1 MRVVIDQNGAV
12 IHDDKAKNDASK
24 NKSNANLFQL
34 TAAPSGPVA
43 IAEFK
48 QDCSGGVV
56 GQGPTGPRMAKEET
70 PKNEIENNTSMDKLR
85 RLVGGMLVELSR
97 DNVPGVLA
105 AESKVNEHLAQ
116 NQDTLGE
123 DTVVKV
129 LELIFLKNK
138 F

>member
-1 MRVVIDQNGAV
+1 
-12 IHDDKAKNDASK
+12 
-24 NKSNANLFQL
+24 
-34 TAAPSGPVA
+34 
-43 IAEFK
+43 
-48 QDCSGGVV
+48 
-56 GQGPTGPRMAKEET
+56 
-70 PKNEIENNTSMDKLR
+70 
-85 RLVGGMLVELSR
+85 MLVELSR

-138 F
+138 FQISR